1 MAGIITEER
10 RLTLSQ
16 LQAGIKNTL
25 AKAWGGYLWVVAE
38 ISDLKLNMSGHCYL
52 ELVEK
57 DEDSEATL
65 ASMRGV
71 IWKNVAAD
79 IFDTFESSTG
89 MELSPGMK
97 ILMNCRVTYHELYG
111 MSLSIVAIDPTYTL
125 GERQR
130 QRMLA
135 IEKLK
140 EQGLFDL
147 NKSVTPPVVIQRIAV
162 VSSGNAA
169 GYRDFMQEIAA
180 NEYGFHFELTL
191 FSAIMQGNEA
201 EASIISAL
209 SEIESRRELFDAV
222 VIIRG
227 GGSTTDLSCFDNY
240 GIAAATASMSLPVLT
255 GIGHDKDTSVTDMV
269 AFESLKTP
277 TATAGWLID
286 RMAEF
291 DNELYTYMEFLKT
304 TVSDVFNDEDRKLS
318 ESAIK
323 LRRYTDRSIADSL
336 LSLEKLKT
344 TLEKDALALL
354 ERQMTKCA
362 VLEEKTRHFW
372 ETGSRQ
378 ASAAL
383 ESKAAALKSLS
394 FAALKRE
401 KAKID
406 NLETGIS
413 TFDPKRIFA
422 LGYGLIRKAGKR
434 GAIRSVGEVEKG
446 QKIEMTLADGAIE
459 ASVESV
465 TRYQT
470 TF

>member
-147 NKSVTPPVVIQRIAV
+147 NRSVTPPVVIQRIAV

-201 EASIISAL
+201 EASKPPRAVRRGSDNKGRRFHNRPIML
-209 SEIESRRELFDAV
+209 RQLRDSRGDSVHEPTR
-222 VIIRG
+222 
-227 GGSTTDLSCFDNY
+227 TD
-240 GIAAATASMSLPVLT
+240 
-255 GIGHDKDTSVTDMV
+255 GHRSRQRYLRYRHGRFRVTQ
-269 AFESLKTP
+269 
-277 TATAGWLID
+277 
-286 RMAEF
+286 
-291 DNELYTYMEFLKT
+291 N
-304 TVSDVFNDEDRKLS
+304 
-318 ESAIK
+318 
-323 LRRYTDRSIADSL
+323 ADSD
-336 LSLEKLKT
+336 SGMA
-344 TLEKDALALL
+344 DRPNGGV
-354 ERQMTKCA
+354 RQRA
-362 VLEEKTRHFW
+362 IHL
-372 ETGSRQ
+372 
-378 ASAAL
+378 
-383 ESKAAALKSLS
+383 
-394 FAALKRE
+394 
-401 KAKID
+401 
-406 NLETGIS
+406 
-413 TFDPKRIFA
+413 
-422 LGYGLIRKAGKR
+422 YGV
-434 GAIRSVGEVEKG
+434 S
-446 QKIEMTLADGAIE
+446 
-459 ASVESV
+459 
-465 TRYQT
+465 
-470 TF
+470 